1 MGGFTMKLSPE
12 SLARAS
18 SRHPWRTVG
27 IWVVIFILAGIASKT
42 LLSSALT
49 TEFDFTNNPQ
59 AKQAQTLLNKAFPE
73 DKRVTETW
81 VITSDSTTTSDPA
94 FTQRVDG
101 ALGKINALG
110 SNIVTAAPTAYPNT
124 SSDPQAKALGPIPSA
139 DNRAVLFFVVLT
151 GT

>member
-18 SRHPWRTVG
+18 SRHPWRAVG
-27 IWVVIFILAGIASKT
+27 IWVAIFILAGIASKT

-59 AKQAQTLLNKAFPE
+59 AKQAKTLLDRAFPA

-81 VITSDSTTTSDPA
+81 VITSDSTTTADPA
-94 FTQRVDG
+94 FTDRVN
-101 ALGKINALG
+101 AVLGKINALG
-110 SNIVTAAPTAYPNT
+110 NNVVTAAPTSYPN
-124 SSDPQAKALGPIPSA
+124 SSS
-139 DNRAVLFFVVLT
+139 
-151 GT
+151 